1 MGKTR
6 TKTEYEKVCEYKSRK
21 LIYIRLIF
29 TCRKNLADS
38 NTSIV
43 DVFFYF
49 FINRR
54 FNEQREWQLFTNFF
68 FCKWRQNRRFL
79 AFHAVKCISEHLK
92 NRCTLSE
99 HFALFEGI
107 LSQP

>member
-68 FCKWRQNRRFL
+68 FCKWRQNQRKR
-79 AFHAVKCISEHLK
+79 AFHAVKCISEPL
-92 NRCTLSE
+92 
-99 HFALFEGI
+99 GI
-107 LSQP
+107 RSFLLYHICQDF